1 MKRKVISIILIIL
14 LLTCGG
20 LAIYGVTKRPVGSM
34 PSIGNTDQQIAVPER
49 AEDQM
54 TLGGRNV
61 AHQEAMSTPKTAEE
75 SEATAA
81 PEASEEE
88 QPTAEPEATV
98 APTETPA
105 ATKQPEETA
114 APTATPKTTKQPEA
128 TAAPT
133 ATPKATKQP
142 EATAAP
148 TATPAATKQPT
159 GTPAPNVTNPP
170 AQVHTCTWDG
180 GSVTQAATCS
190 SEGVKTYTCTSCG
203 KTKTESIAKTDHSYV
218 TEKIPATCTEYGQ
231 DRTYCSVC
239 GYEKS
244 RAANSDAPKGHQA
257 TDYRLSLG
265 SMGSTCTHPGTY
277 DIYCAVCGECVQREV
292 PQDPLGHDLQNP
304 VVVQEAS
311 CNAVEITQFTCGRC
325 GETIRK
331 ETRDTNPDNHD
342 WEERTEMRFNY
353 ELGEEYPVPY
363 LLCNRC
369 YKKEYY

>member
-34 PSIGNTDQQIAVPER
+34 PSIGNTDQQIAVPEK

-54 TLGGRNV
+54 TLGGRTV

-98 APTETPA
+98 APT
-105 ATKQPEETA
+105 
-114 APTATPKTTKQPEA
+114 ATPKATKQPEA

-133 ATPKATKQP
+133 ATPKATRQP

-148 TATPAATKQPT
+148 TVTPAATKQPT

-244 RAANSDAPKGHQA
+244 KVANSDAPKGHQA
-257 TDYRLSLG
+257 FVHKLSYGGHERSCTGGG
-265 SMGSTCTHPGTY
+265 SY
-277 DIYCAVCGECVQREV
+277 DVCCGICGAYVEYGVGLE
-292 PQDPLGHDLQNP
+292 PLGHDLQNP
-304 VVVQEAS
+304 VVVQEATCTYS
-311 CNAVEITQFTCGRC
+311 EIIDYTCKRC
-325 GETIRK
+325 GETVRVTG
-331 ETRDTNPDNHD
+331 ERDFENHD
-342 WEERTEMRFNY
+342 WEEGVEMRFNY
-353 ELGEEYPVPY
+353 EIGEEYPVPCRW
-363 LLCNRC
+363 CNRC

>member
-34 PSIGNTDQQIAVPER
+34 PSIGNTDQQIAVPEK

-54 TLGGRNV
+54 TLGGRTV

-98 APTETPA
+98 APT
-105 ATKQPEETA
+105 
-114 APTATPKTTKQPEA
+114 ATPKATKQPEA

-133 ATPKATKQP
+133 PTPKATRQP

-292 PQDPLGHDLQNP
+292 PQEPLGHDLQNP
-304 VVVQEAS
+304 LVVQEAS
-311 CNAVEITQFTCGRC
+311 CTAVEITQFTCGRC

-331 ETRDTNPDNHD
+331 ETRDTNPANHD
-342 WEERTEMRFNY
+342 WEEGVEMRYNW
-353 ELGEEYPVPY
+353 ETHEDDPIPCRW
-363 LLCNRC
+363 CNRC

>member
-34 PSIGNTDQQIAVPER
+34 PSIGNTDQQIAVPEK

-88 QPTAEPEATV
+88 QPTAEPEATA
-98 APTETPA
+98 APTATPA
-105 ATKQPEETA
+105 ATKQPEATA
-114 APTATPKTTKQPEA
+114 APTATPKATRQPEA

-148 TATPAATKQPT
+148 PTTPAATKQPT

-244 RAANSDAPKGHQA
+244 RAANNDAPKGHQA
-257 TDYRLSLG
+257 FVYKLSYGGHERSCTGGG
-265 SMGSTCTHPGTY
+265 SY
-277 DIYCAVCGECVQREV
+277 DVCCGICGAYVEYGVGLE
-292 PQDPLGHDLQNP
+292 PLGHDLQNP
-304 VVVQEAS
+304 VVVQEATCTYS
-311 CNAVEITQFTCGRC
+311 EIIDYTCKRC
-325 GETIRK
+325 GETVRVIG
-331 ETRDTNPDNHD
+331 ERDIENHD
-342 WEERTEMRFNY
+342 WEEGVEMRFNY
-353 ELGEEYPVPY
+353 EIGEEYPVPCRW
-363 LLCNRC
+363 CNRC

>member
-34 PSIGNTDQQIAVPER
+34 PSIGNTDQQIAVPEK

-54 TLGGRNV
+54 TLGGRTV

-98 APTETPA
+98 APT
-105 ATKQPEETA
+105 
-114 APTATPKTTKQPEA
+114 
-128 TAAPT
+128 
-133 ATPKATKQP
+133 ATPKATRQP

-231 DRTYCSVC
+231 DRTYCRVC

-244 RAANSDAPKGHQA
+244 RVANSDAPKGHQA
-257 TDYRLSLG
+257 FVYKLSYGGHERSCTGGG
-265 SMGSTCTHPGTY
+265 SY
-277 DIYCAVCGECVQREV
+277 DVCCGICGAYVEYGVGLE
-292 PQDPLGHDLQNP
+292 PLGHDLQNP

-331 ETRDTNPDNHD
+331 ETRDMNYENHD
-342 WEERTEMRFNY
+342 WVEAEKRVDDPNDWENFEGILVKYYYCT
-353 ELGEEYPVPY
+353 
-363 LLCNRC
+363 RC
-369 YKKEYY
+369 HAQRDN

>member
-34 PSIGNTDQQIAVPER
+34 PSTGNADQQIAVPEK

-54 TLGGRNV
+54 TLDDGT
-61 AHQEAMSTPKTAEE
+61 AATQEATATPATTSKIAEE
-75 SEATAA
+75 SEATAD

-88 QPTAEPEATV
+88 QPTAEPEA
-98 APTETPA
+98 
-105 ATKQPEETA
+105 TA

-133 ATPKATKQP
+133 ATPKATRQP

-159 GTPAPNVTNPP
+159 GTLAPNVTNPP

-244 RAANSDAPKGHQA
+244 RAANNDAPKGHQA

-292 PQDPLGHDLQNP
+292 PQEPLGHDLQNP

-311 CNAVEITQFTCGRC
+311 CTAVEITQFTCGRC

-331 ETRDTNPDNHD
+331 ETRDMNYENHD
-342 WEERTEMRFNY
+342 WVESAKIVDDWENGGVKEELYYYCT
-353 ELGEEYPVPY
+353 
-363 LLCNRC
+363 RC
-369 YKKEYY
+369 HAQRDN

>member
-34 PSIGNTDQQIAVPER
+34 PSIGNTDQQIAVPEK

-54 TLGGRNV
+54 TLGGRTV

-98 APTETPA
+98 APTV
-105 ATKQPEETA
+105 
-114 APTATPKTTKQPEA
+114 TPKATKQPEA

-133 ATPKATKQP
+133 ATPKATRQP

-292 PQDPLGHDLQNP
+292 PQEPLGHDLQNP

-311 CNAVEITQFTCGRC
+311 CTAVEITQFTCGRC

-331 ETRDTNPDNHD
+331 ETRDMNYENHD
-342 WEERTEMRFNY
+342 WVESTKIVDDWENGGVKEELYYYCT
-353 ELGEEYPVPY
+353 
-363 LLCNRC
+363 RC
-369 YKKEYY
+369 HAQRDN

>member
-1 MKRKVISIILIIL
+1 MKQTKKDKIKNIVQIILMLVVGVLIINIV
-14 LLTCGG
+14 TGQMWKT
-20 LAIYGVTKRPVGSM
+20 ADVNAESAAVDQQMAASEKTDDQETPEVTKQP
-34 PSIGNTDQQIAVPER
+34 
-49 AEDQM
+49 
-54 TLGGRNV
+54 
-61 AHQEAMSTPKTAEE
+61 
-75 SEATAA
+75 EATAA
-81 PEASEEE
+81 PEVSAEE

-98 APTETPA
+98 APTVTPA
-105 ATKQPEETA
+105 ATKQPEATA

-203 KTKTESIAKTDHSYV
+203 KTRTESIAKTDHSYV
-218 TEKIPATCTEYGQ
+218 TETTPATCTEYGQ

-244 RAANSDAPKGHQA
+244 RTANSDAPKGHQA
-257 TDYRLSLG
+257 YVYKMSYGGYERSCTGGGVYDVCCGICGAYVESGVSL
-265 SMGSTCTHPGTY
+265 
-277 DIYCAVCGECVQREV
+277 Q
-292 PQDPLGHDLQNP
+292 PLGHDLQNP

-311 CNAVEITQFTCGRC
+311 CTAVEITQFTCGRC

-331 ETRDTNPDNHD
+331 ETADTNPNNHD
-342 WEERTEMRFNY
+342 WEEGIEMRFNY

-363 LLCNRC
+363 RNCRRCNIH
-369 YKKEYY
+369 EYY

>member
-1 MKRKVISIILIIL
+1 MKKEIRNIVGIIFMLACGVLII
-14 LLTCGG
+14 
-20 LAIYGVTKRPVGSM
+20 YVVTGQIRKPADADAASLGESAAVNQQMAASEK
-34 PSIGNTDQQIAVPER
+34 TDDLETPEVIK
-49 AEDQM
+49 Q
-54 TLGGRNV
+54 
-61 AHQEAMSTPKTAEE
+61 P
-75 SEATAA
+75 EATAA
-81 PEASEEE
+81 PEVSAEE

-98 APTETPA
+98 APTVTPA
-105 ATKQPEETA
+105 ATKQPEATA

-133 ATPKATKQP
+133 ATPKATRQP

-148 TATPAATKQPT
+148 TVTPAATKQPT

-203 KTKTESIAKTDHSYV
+203 KTRTESIAKTDHSYV
-218 TEKIPATCTEYGQ
+218 TETTPATCTEYGQ

-244 RAANSDAPKGHQA
+244 RTANSDAPKGHQA
-257 TDYRLSLG
+257 YVYKMSYG
-265 SMGSTCTHPGTY
+265 GYESTCTYGGVY
-277 DIYCAVCGECVQREV
+277 DVCCGICGECVERRVVVQ
-292 PQDPLGHDLQNP
+292 PLGHDLQNP

-311 CNAVEITQFTCGRC
+311 CTAVEITQFTCGRC

-331 ETRDTNPDNHD
+331 ETADTNPNNHD
-342 WEERTEMRFNY
+342 WEEGIENRYNWETHED
-353 ELGEEYPVPY
+353 EQIPY
-363 LLCNRC
+363 RSCRRC
-369 YKKEYY
+369 PAKEYY

>member
-34 PSIGNTDQQIAVPER
+34 PSTGNADQQIAASEK

-54 TLGGRNV
+54 TPDDGT
-61 AHQEAMSTPKTAEE
+61 AATQEATATPATTSKIAEE

-81 PEASEEE
+81 PAATPKASEEK
-88 QPTAEPEATV
+88 QPTAEPEAT
-98 APTETPA
+98 
-105 ATKQPEETA
+105 A
-114 APTATPKTTKQPEA
+114 APTAMPKTTKQPEA

-148 TATPAATKQPT
+148 TATPAATKQST

-244 RAANSDAPKGHQA
+244 KVANSDAPKGHQA
-257 TDYRLSLG
+257 FVYKLSYGGHERSCTGGG
-265 SMGSTCTHPGTY
+265 SY
-277 DIYCAVCGECVQREV
+277 DVCCGICGAYVEYGVGLE
-292 PQDPLGHDLQNP
+292 PLGHDLQNP

-331 ETRDTNPDNHD
+331 ETGDTNPDNHD
-342 WEERTEMRFNY
+342 WEERTEMRYNW
-353 ELGEEYPVPY
+353 ETDEYDPIPY
-363 LLCNRC
+363 RLCHRC

>member
-34 PSIGNTDQQIAVPER
+34 PSIGNTDQQIAVPEK

-54 TLGGRNV
+54 TLGGRTV

-98 APTETPA
+98 APT
-105 ATKQPEETA
+105 
-114 APTATPKTTKQPEA
+114 ATPKATKQPEA

-133 ATPKATKQP
+133 ATPKATRQP

-292 PQDPLGHDLQNP
+292 PQEPLGHDLQNP
-304 VVVQEAS
+304 LVVQEAS
-311 CNAVEITQFTCGRC
+311 CTAVEITQFTCGRC

-331 ETRDTNPDNHD
+331 ETRDTNPANHD
-342 WEERTEMRFNY
+342 WEEGVEMRYNW
-353 ELGEEYPVPY
+353 ETHEDDPIPCRW
-363 LLCNRC
+363 CNRC

>member
-1 MKRKVISIILIIL
+1 MKQTKKDKIKNIVQIVILLVVGVLIINIV
-14 LLTCGG
+14 TGQMRKS
-20 LAIYGVTKRPVGSM
+20 ADANAESAAVDQQMAASEKTDDQETPKVTKQP
-34 PSIGNTDQQIAVPER
+34 
-49 AEDQM
+49 
-54 TLGGRNV
+54 
-61 AHQEAMSTPKTAEE
+61 
-75 SEATAA
+75 EATAA
-81 PEASEEE
+81 PTATPKASEEE

-98 APTETPA
+98 APTVTPA
-105 ATKQPEETA
+105 ATKQPEATA

-133 ATPKATKQP
+133 ATPKATRQP

-203 KTKTESIAKTDHSYV
+203 KTRTESIAKTDHSYV
-218 TEKIPATCTEYGQ
+218 TETTPATCTEYGQ

-244 RAANSDAPKGHQA
+244 RTANSDAPKGHQA
-257 TDYRLSLG
+257 YVYKMSYG
-265 SMGSTCTHPGTY
+265 GYESTCTYGGVY
-277 DIYCAVCGECVQREV
+277 DVCCGICGECVERRVVVQ
-292 PQDPLGHDLQNP
+292 PLGHDLQNP

-311 CNAVEITQFTCGRC
+311 CTAVEITQFTCGRC

-331 ETRDTNPDNHD
+331 ETADTNPNNHD
-342 WEERTEMRFNY
+342 WEEGIENRYNWETHED
-353 ELGEEYPVPY
+353 EQIPY
-363 LLCNRC
+363 RSCRRC
-369 YKKEYY
+369 PAKEYY